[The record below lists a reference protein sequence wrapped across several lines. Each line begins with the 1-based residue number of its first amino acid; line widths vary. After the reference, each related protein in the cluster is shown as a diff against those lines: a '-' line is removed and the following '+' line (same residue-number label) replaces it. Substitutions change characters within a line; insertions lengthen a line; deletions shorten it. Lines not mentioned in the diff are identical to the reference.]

1 MKSSLLILV
10 LILLSSCIKRNGE
23 YLETENVVVYYD
35 LEEDKKYAEKLMDFW
50 IDNKYSGKRKQYL
63 KISRSEDNK
72 TYLVKVIIRN
82 DFNPAEITFEEI
94 QLFNEIQELLNK
106 TIFIKQPCQIAICD
120 SHFKVLNIPNPINP

>member
-1 MKSSLLILV
+1 MKSPLLILL
-10 LILLSSCIKRNGE
+10 LILLSSCIKSHGE

-94 QLFNEIQELLNK
+94 QLFNEIQEQLNK

-120 SHFKVLNIPNPINP
+120 SHFKVLNIPNSINP